1 MRASKREI
9 LWGVALVAL
18 AILSYEFLNH
28 SGRHRLLELTT
39 DFDRAMPLV
48 PAFVV
53 PYLSFIPLVFVV
65 VPWLSLRS
73 GLVFKT
79 FTVSMFVSQMILNV
93 LYLLVPATVVRPEI
107 TSNDIFSILLRDLV
121 WKLDEPLNTFPSNH
135 VTFSVLAIFALAKLK
150 LQTRWLLP
158 MQIWFGLIC
167 VSTLLV
173 YQHVLLDLVS
183 GVTIGALVF
192 LIVWNVFNRSSNN

>member
-1 MRASKREI
+1 
-9 LWGVALVAL
+9 
-18 AILSYEFLNH
+18 
-28 SGRHRLLELTT
+28 
-39 DFDRAMPLV
+39 
-48 PAFVV
+48 
-53 PYLSFIPLVFVV
+53 
-65 VPWLSLRS
+65 
-73 GLVFKT
+73 
-79 FTVSMFVSQMILNV
+79 
-93 LYLLVPATVVRPEI
+93 
-107 TSNDIFSILLRDLV
+107 
-121 WKLDEPLNTFPSNH
+121 